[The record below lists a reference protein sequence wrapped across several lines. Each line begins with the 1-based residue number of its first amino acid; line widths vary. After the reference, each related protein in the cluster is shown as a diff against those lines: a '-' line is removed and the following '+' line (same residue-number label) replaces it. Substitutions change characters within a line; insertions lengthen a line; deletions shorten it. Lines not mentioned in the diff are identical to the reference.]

1 MAETPTAQ
9 TASLEGI
16 EGELL
21 GAIAKA
27 ADLGALEEV
36 RVAALGKKGRVS
48 ELMQTLGRMAPEE
61 RKNFGQAVNQLK
73 DRVGEALEAKRE
85 ALCRVA
91 LSARLAASTS
101 ESLPPLRFS
110 SMRLLVKVSTRSLL
124 LSVITIVVTTWTM
137 RWLRGL

>member
-48 ELMQTLGRMAPEE
+48 ELMQTLGRMAPEDAQELRPGGQSAQRARRRGAGSQARGAWPCCAE
-61 RKNFGQAVNQLK
+61 RA
-73 DRVGEALEAKRE
+73 
-85 ALCRVA
+85 
-91 LSARLAASTS
+91 AR
-101 ESLPPLRFS
+101 
-110 SMRLLVKVSTRSLL
+110 
-124 LSVITIVVTTWTM
+124 
-137 RWLRGL
+137 G

>member
-61 RKNFGQAVNQLK
+61 RKSFGATVNALK
-73 DRVGEALEAKRE
+73 SKVSDALDARKATLETA
-85 ALCRVA
+85 A
-91 LSARLAASTS
+91 LSARLAS
-101 ESLPPLRFS
+101 ERRAGCRRDP
-110 SMRLLVKVSTRSLL
+110 
-124 LSVITIVVTTWTM
+124 
-137 RWLRGL
+137 

>member
-1 MAETPTAQ
+1 VAETPTAQ

-21 GAIAKA
+21 GAIAQA

-61 RKNFGQAVNQLK
+61 RKSFGQAVNQLK
-73 DRVGEALEAKRE
+73 ERVGAALEAKRE
-85 ALCRVA
+85 TLGRAA
-91 LSARLAASTS
+91 LSARLAA
-101 ESLPPLRFS
+101 ERAAR
-110 SMRLLVKVSTRSLL
+110 RLVLDGSVARNAGRGTARLVCGTGRCRVA
-124 LSVITIVVTTWTM
+124 
-137 RWLRGL
+137 

>member
-21 GAIAKA
+21 RAIAKA

-48 ELMQTLGRMAPEE
+48 ELMQTLGRMAPED
-61 RKNFGQAVNQLK
+61 RKGFGQAVNQLK
-73 DRVGEALEAKRE
+73 DRVGEALEKKRE
-85 ALCRVA
+85 ALSRAA
-91 LSARLAASTS
+91 LGVRLAA
-101 ESLPPLRFS
+101 ERVVQGVS
-110 SMRLLVKVSTRSLL
+110 SVDEACVALDRKTDEILEKRRWMMDRDG
-124 LSVITIVVTTWTM
+124 VT
-137 RWLRGL
+137 

>member
-36 RVAALGKKGRVS
+36 RVAALGKKGRITG
-48 ELMQTLGRMAPEE
+48 LMADMRSLSPDE
-61 RKNFGQAVNQLK
+61 RKERGQAMNALK
-73 DRVGEALEAKRE
+73 DEVG
-85 ALCRVA
+85 
-91 LSARLAASTS
+91 
-101 ESLPPLRFS
+101 
-110 SMRLLVKVSTRSLL
+110 
-124 LSVITIVVTTWTM
+124 
-137 RWLRGL
+137 

>member
-61 RKNFGQAVNQLK
+61 RKSFGQAVNQLK

-85 ALCRVA
+85 ALGRA
-91 LSARLAASTS
+91 GAERAAR
-101 ESLPPLRFS
+101 
-110 SMRLLVKVSTRSLL
+110 
-124 LSVITIVVTTWTM
+124 
-137 RWLRGL
+137 G

>member
-36 RVAALGKKGRVS
+36 RVAALGLLR
-48 ELMQTLGRMAPEE
+48 LG
-61 RKNFGQAVNQLK
+61 
-73 DRVGEALEAKRE
+73 
-85 ALCRVA
+85 
-91 LSARLAASTS
+91 
-101 ESLPPLRFS
+101 
-110 SMRLLVKVSTRSLL
+110 L
-124 LSVITIVVTTWTM
+124 LSQWFDIVRV
-137 RWLRGL
+137 RRFAE